1 MNGKLRTACNLP
13 LPYPEVRVSAPN
25 SNYARLLSVA
35 YAGDGGELAAILQYT
50 YGHIMTENEEP
61 AQLSAVLSC
70 VSMTEMRHLEILGEL
85 IYKLGGDPKFCDMQ
99 RRGCFDARRWRI
111 SGDGCFDAS
120 KVNYQTSPEKILR
133 AAIAGEKAAIAM
145 YRDLIRRIDDGCIR
159 EILRRIILDEEHHI
173 KIFSELLGTA
183 R

>member
-35 YAGDGGELAAILQYT
+35 YAGDGGELAATLQYT

-61 AQLSAVLSC
+61 TQLSAVLSC

-99 RRGCFDARRWRI
+99 RRGCFDA
-111 SGDGCFDAS
+111 S

-145 YRDLIRRIDDGCIR
+145 YRDLTRRIDDGCIR